1 MNTER
6 LQSDTSEY
14 SLKDLGDKDVEDT
27 KETRVLSLDEAFDEI
42 DYGDF
47 HTHVII
53 LVGLTHACESIELG
67 MMAFLQECIR
77 EEWDLSYEAEALLSS
92 AAFVGQIIGMLCT
105 PAADVYGRRP
115 IVMCGWICVTVFGIA
130 SYFSPD
136 YYTLVALRT
145 MVGYGIGISQTT
157 SYDIA
162 CELLPQAYR
171 SRATYIGMVNAVGG
185 VYLLTVMYLMLG
197 PYGWKSILIMAS
209 LPALCICTIGCFFLP
224 ESPRWLLSQGHI
236 EEAEAKV
243 KFIADYNGYDGLG
256 KFRLSTV
263 GCEEENPEKECG
275 ILDLWSPR
283 LLPTT
288 LRLYVVWFLV
298 YFANFSVFLTL
309 AMTLREEDSKTCTY
323 DFAGA
328 AYSGVTDFAMV
339 LLGVTLIDDIG
350 RCISQISFFSLASIF
365 FLAFTCVRNAGG
377 TKETLVGL
385 MICGKAFLQ
394 GGCSAL
400 WIHAP
405 ELLPTEVRA
414 TGHSTAVVVGRTGA
428 IVATFWI
435 DSLSV
440 KEPLLG
446 GLGFT
451 FAILIAGLTAYT
463 LKETTG
469 CSLDDDEKIEEKEK
483 LIENG
488 QDNAETATIDSNASF

>member
-1 MNTER
+1 MTD
-6 LQSDTSEY
+6 SDTVDSSEY
-14 SLKDLGDKDVEDT
+14 SLKPVDDKDVEE
-27 KETRVLSLDEAFDEI
+27 KGETRVLSLDEAFDEI

-53 LVGLTHACESIELG
+53 LVGLTHACEAIELG

-77 EEWDLSYEAEALLSS
+77 EEWNLSYEAEAFLSS
-92 AAFVGQIIGMLCT
+92 AAFFGQIIGMLCT
-105 PAADVYGRRP
+105 PAADIYGRRP
-115 IVMCGWICVTVFGIA
+115 IVMCGWICVTVFGVA

-136 YYTLVALRT
+136 FYTLVALRT

-185 VYLLTVMYLMLG
+185 VYLLTVLYFMLG
-197 PYGWKSILIMAS
+197 PYGWKIILIMAS
-209 LPALCICTIGCFFLP
+209 LPALFICTVGCFFLP
-224 ESPRWLLSQGHI
+224 ESPRWLLSQGRI

-243 KFIADYNGYDGLG
+243 EYIAAYNGYSNLG
-256 KFRLSTV
+256 KFKLSTV

-275 ILDLWSPR
+275 ILDLWSPK
-283 LLPTT
+283 LLSTT

-298 YFANFSVFLTL
+298 YFANFSSFLTL
-309 AMTLREEDSKTCTY
+309 AMTLRNEESNTCTY
-323 DFAGA
+323 DYAGA

-339 LLGVTLIDDIG
+339 LLGVSLIDDIG
-350 RCISQISFFSLASIF
+350 RCISQISFFSLASVF
-365 FLAFTCVRNAGG
+365 FLIFTIVRDSGG
-377 TKETLVGL
+377 SKESLIGL

-435 DSLSV
+435 DSFSV
-440 KEPLLG
+440 KEPLAG

-469 CSLDDDEKIEEKEK
+469 CSLDGSDMDEK
-483 LIENG
+483 ENLLK
-488 QDNAETATIDSNASF
+488 NEETATVDSDAT